1 MRPVIGI
8 TCAWSDETWGTEPG
22 QYNYDYAGRDYGKAI
37 YRAGGLPVLIPP
49 IAEGEDVET
58 YIETLLQRL
67 DGVYFSGGGNGRKRH
82 PDGVIPTLYA
92 QQVTRSSWEDA
103 LMKAVY
109 RKDIPTLGVC
119 RGHQMMAVAL
129 GGTMDTVRMPS
140 HRQTTPADQV
150 CHSISIVEG
159 SLLAQVAGSQDWP
172 VNSLHVERV
181 MTVPEGFI
189 ASARAADGSIEA
201 IESQEKTF
209 FMGTQFH
216 PELMPEDVRA
226 QNVLRAFISAAK
238 SRS

>member
-22 QYNYDYAGRDYGKAI
+22 KYNYDYVGRDYVQAI
-37 YRAGGLPVLIPP
+37 YRAGGMPFLIPP
-49 IAEGEDVET
+49 IAKGEDMEE
-58 YIETLLQRL
+58 YIEALIKRL
-67 DGVYFSGGGNGRKRH
+67 DGVYFSGGGNGRRSS
-82 PDGVIPTLYA
+82 GSIIPTLYE
-92 QQVTRSSWEDA
+92 QQKTRSIWEDA

-109 RKDIPTLGVC
+109 QKDIPVLGVC

-129 GGTMDTVRMPS
+129 GGKMDTVRMPY
-140 HRQTTPADQV
+140 HLQTTPANQV
-150 CHSISIVEG
+150 CHSVKVAEN
-159 SLLAQVAGSQDWP
+159 SLLAKAVGTQDWL

-189 ASARAADGSIEA
+189 ASARADDGSIEA
-201 IESQEKTF
+201 IESLEKTF

-226 QNVLRAFISAAK
+226 QSILRAFVAAAE
-238 SRS
+238 SR